1 MKVTGELRDSYT
13 STQSNL
19 KRGDHLGDR
28 DAIVMLGPISQ
39 LIYDFFNVFLTVH
52 LGIFILITN
61 QLDAQ
66 NFCFTISLFH
76 ASTCFEHHVLIVR
89 R

>member
-39 LIYDFFNVFLTVH
+39 LIYDFFL
-52 LGIFILITN
+52 
-61 QLDAQ
+61 
-66 NFCFTISLFH
+66 CFSDH
-76 ASTCFEHHVLIVR
+76 ASQYIYLNN
-89 R
+89 